1 RGGWTGAASSRRGQ
15 FWPAGGLLTM
25 SVSPDVPV
33 DAAYHV
39 VSTLASLLAPLAGGL
54 ATTAAIVGFTMA
66 IRLLLLP
73 LSYRAM
79 RGMAA
84 QARMAPL
91 VQALQKKHAR
101 QPDRLQRELAALYR
115 SEGTSMFAGC
125 LPALAQ
131 WPVLSV
137 VYLLFRSPH
146 IAGAPNTLLTH
157 GLFGAPLGS
166 HWLGGAGPLSAQG
179 VVFAGLFLLLA
190 GVGWLSARIARRI
203 SAPATSPGAPTTSPG
218 TPADPPRPPP
228 APPRPPRAGAG
239 RPPAP
244 RPGRFPPG
252 RFPSGRFPPGRFPPG
267 RFPPGRFTP
276 GRFTP
281 GRCRRVGARRPGP
294 DAAVSHRGGG
304 RVRAAGGRAVP
315 ADDHGL
321 DAGRTGAG
329 AARPGRGSGR

>member
-1 RGGWTGAASSRRGQ
+1 
-15 FWPAGGLLTM
+15 M
-25 SVSPDVPV
+25 SVFLGVPV

-39 VSTLASLLAPLAGGL
+39 VSGLAGLLAPLAGGL
-54 ATTAAIVGFTMA
+54 ATAAAIVGFTVA

-73 LSYRAM
+73 LSYRAT

-91 VQALQKKHAR
+91 VQALQKKHAG

-137 VYLLFRSPH
+137 VCLLFRSPR

-190 GVGWLSARIARRI
+190 GAGWLSARIARRI

-218 TPADPPRPPP
+218 TPADGPRTPATTSGAPGTPAAGPASTRAPAPAGSPP
-228 APPRPPRAGAG
+228 AGSPPGGAAASVPAALARVLPYLTVAVAAFVPLAAGLYLLTTTAWTLSERVLVQRALAAGPAGDRGERAG
-239 RPPAP
+239 
-244 RPGRFPPG
+244 
-252 RFPSGRFPPGRFPPG
+252 
-267 RFPPGRFTP
+267 
-276 GRFTP
+276 
-281 GRCRRVGARRPGP
+281 
-294 DAAVSHRGGG
+294 
-304 RVRAAGGRAVP
+304 
-315 ADDHGL
+315 
-321 DAGRTGAG
+321 
-329 AARPGRGSGR
+329 